1 MNTTVK
7 VVLASIAGTLI
18 GAGAGYFVTRKV
30 YEKRC
35 QEQVDEIKEYYKE
48 KYEGTKEE
56 VKEDDIYEQSTDE
69 EVNKESEK
77 KQSKETIVT
86 SAGDDDRPLNN
97 YSKCSSVRSNYIKP
111 KQEDKNVAA
120 VGEITKEEF
129 DDYDGDA
136 DIYRHCWWYEGD
148 SWLVNNDNYQ
158 KVFRQDKEILKFFA
172 NYNWEWDEG
181 REEYSE
187 VYIQL
192 APGVSGLDDGAL
204 CRVNWADCG
213 YFETDD
219 PYELDNIWVD
229 TCEDCEFGKAA
240 VADIRGDLGSGC
252 YDPDDHKANG
262 AV

>member
-1 MNTTVK
+1 MNTTAK
-7 VVLASIAGTLI
+7 VVLGSVAGALL
-18 GAGAGYFVTRKV
+18 GAGAGYIVTRKV

-48 KYEGTKEE
+48 KYEAPKNS
-56 VKEDDIYEQSTDE
+56 VKEDDIYEQETDK

-77 KQSKETIVT
+77 KQSEEAIVT
-86 SAGDDDRPLNN
+86 STDDDDRPLNN
-97 YSKCSSVRSNYIKP
+97 YSKCSSRDRGYIKA
-111 KQEDKNVAA
+111 KQEDKNVAP
-120 VGEITKEEF
+120 VREITKEEF

-136 DIYRHCWWYEGD
+136 DIYRYCWWYEGD
-148 SWLVNNDNYQ
+148 SWLVDEGNYQ
-158 KVFRQDKEILKFFA
+158 KVFRQDKDILKFFSD
-172 NYNWEWDEG
+172 YGWGWDDENDTF
-181 REEYSE
+181 EP

-204 CRVNWADCG
+204 CIVRLTDCG

>member
-1 MNTTVK
+1 MNTTAK

-56 VKEDDIYEQSTDE
+56 VKENDIYEQSTDE
-69 EVNKESEK
+69 EVNKESKEE
-77 KQSKETIVT
+77 QSKETIVT

-97 YSKCSSVRSNYIKP
+97 YSKCSSVRGNYIKP

-120 VGEITKEEF
+120 VREITKEEF
-129 DDYDGDA
+129 DDYEGDA
-136 DIYRHCWWYEGD
+136 DIYRYCWWYEGD
-148 SWLVNNDNYQ
+148 SWLIDEGSYQ
-158 KVFRQDKEILKFFA
+158 HVFRQDKDLLKFFA
-172 NYNWEWDEG
+172 NYDWQWNEVNELYDP
-181 REEYSE
+181 

-204 CRVNWADCG
+204 CIVRFVDCG

-219 PYELDNIWVD
+219 PFELDNIWVD
-229 TCEDCEFGKAA
+229 TGEDCEFGKAA

>member
-1 MNTTVK
+1 MNSTVK
-7 VVLASIAGTLI
+7 VVLGSV
-18 GAGAGYFVTRKV
+18 AGALLGACGGYIVTRKV

-48 KYEGTKEE
+48 KYEGKKDIA
-56 VKEDDIYEQSTDE
+56 KEDDIYEQSTDE

-86 SAGDDDRPLNN
+86 STGDDDRPLNN
-97 YSKCSSVRSNYIKP
+97 YSKCSSRNSNYIKA
-111 KQEDKNVAA
+111 KQEDKNVA
-120 VGEITKEEF
+120 VKEITKEEF
-129 DDYDGDA
+129 DDYEGDA
-136 DIYRHCWWYEGD
+136 DIYRYCWWYEGD
-148 SWLVNNDNYQ
+148 SWLIDEGSYQ
-158 KVFRQDKEILKFFA
+158 HVFRQDKDLLKFFA
-172 NYNWEWDEG
+172 NHDWEWNEVN
-181 REEYSE
+181 ESYEP

-204 CRVNWADCG
+204 CIVRFVECG

-219 PYELDNIWVD
+219 PFELDNIWVD
-229 TCEDCEFGKAA
+229 TGEDCEFGKAA

>member
-1 MNTTVK
+1 MNATVK
-7 VVLASIAGTLI
+7 VVLGSV
-18 GAGAGYFVTRKV
+18 AGALLGACGGYIVTRKV

-48 KYEGTKEE
+48 KYEGK
-56 VKEDDIYEQSTDE
+56 KEDDIHEQETDK

-86 SAGDDDRPLNN
+86 STGDDDRPLNN
-97 YSKCSSVRSNYIKP
+97 YSKCSSRGSNYIKA
-111 KQEDKNVAA
+111 KQEDKNVA
-120 VGEITKEEF
+120 VKKITKEEF
-129 DDYDGDA
+129 DDYEGDA
-136 DIYRHCWWYEGD
+136 DIYRYCWWYEGD
-148 SWLVNNDNYQ
+148 QWLIDEGSYQ
-158 KVFRQDKEILKFFA
+158 HVFRQDKDLLKFFA
-172 NYNWEWDEG
+172 NHDWEWDEVN
-181 REEYSE
+181 ESYEP

-204 CRVNWADCG
+204 CIVRFVDCG

-219 PYELDNIWVD
+219 PFELDNIWVD
-229 TCEDCEFGKAA
+229 TGEDCEFGKAA